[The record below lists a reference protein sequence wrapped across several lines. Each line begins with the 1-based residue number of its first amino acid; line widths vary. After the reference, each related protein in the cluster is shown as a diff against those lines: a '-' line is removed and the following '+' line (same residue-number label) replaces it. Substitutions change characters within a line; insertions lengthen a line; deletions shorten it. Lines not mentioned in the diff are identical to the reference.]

1 MTQPLIAIR
10 NLNKTFRLG
19 QGAVCALK
27 DVNLDIFQGE
37 YLSIMGPSGSGKST
51 LFNMIGA
58 LDRPTSGSVT
68 VADVDLTR
76 LSSRELAHFRGNH
89 IGYVFQSFNLISAYS
104 AVDNVALPL
113 LFSGTPYEEA
123 LTRCREV
130 LEIVGLGQRFTHRP
144 DELSGGQQ
152 QRVAIARALANNPA
166 IILADEPTGNL
177 DLHMGEE
184 IINLLQTLSRERGVT
199 VITAT
204 HDHKMLAV
212 SDRILWIRDGMVEK
226 IQLRSEVDIRIGQ
239 VT

>member
-1 MTQPLIAIR
+1 
-10 NLNKTFRLG
+10 
-19 QGAVCALK
+19 
-27 DVNLDIFQGE
+27 
-37 YLSIMGPSGSGKST
+37 
-51 LFNMIGA
+51 
-58 LDRPTSGSVT
+58 
-68 VADVDLTR
+68 
-76 LSSRELAHFRGNH
+76 
-89 IGYVFQSFNLISAYS
+89 
-104 AVDNVALPL
+104 
-113 LFSGTPYEEA
+113 